1 MQKTFSTP
9 NPVSLY
15 VELGSGGV
23 TLHTDETD
31 QTSVDVNG
39 RNADAVIVEQ
49 RGDEIVVIARQG
61 RGGFFGSSGDLDVH
75 VSLPHFSKVTTKL
88 GSADLRA
95 MGRLGQSMI
104 RSGSGDVEIED
115 VDGDLVVESG
125 SGDLGVDRITGDLRV
140 KSGSGDV
147 TVQRVAGDA
156 SIATGSGDVEL
167 ETAGGAVE
175 VKSGSGDL
183 RVREA
188 QQDVALSTAS
198 GDLVVDRMS
207 RGQLAAKNVSGDI
220 TVGIPAG
227 IPVWTDITS
236 MTGSVRSDL
245 EGAGEPDAGEDYVE
259 LRARTVSGDVY
270 LEQL

>member
-9 NPVSLY
+9 HPVSLF
-15 VELGSGGV
+15 VEIGSGGV
-23 TLHTDETD
+23 TLHTEDTDET
-31 QTSVDVNG
+31 TVDVDG
-39 RNADAVIVEQ
+39 KNADAVVVEQ
-49 RGDEIVVIARQG
+49 RGDEIVVVARQG

-75 VSLPHFSKVTTKL
+75 VSMPHASRVATKL

-95 MGRLGQSMI
+95 AGRLGQSMI
-104 RSGSGDVEIED
+104 RSGSGDIQVEQ
-115 VDGDLVVESG
+115 VDADLAVETG
-125 SGDLGVDRITGDLRV
+125 SGDVEVERVTGDLRV

-147 TVQRVAGDA
+147 SVQRIDGSA
-156 SIATGSGDVEL
+156 SVSTGSGDVEV
-167 ETAGGAVE
+167 ETAGGPVE

-188 QQDVALSTAS
+188 HRDVALSTAS
-198 GDLVVDRMS
+198 GDLLVDRMH

-220 TVGIPAG
+220 TVGIPGG

-236 MTGSVRSDL
+236 MTGTVRSTL
-245 EGAGEPDAGEDYVE
+245 EGAGEPDEGQDYIE
-259 LRARTVSGDVY
+259 LRAKTVSGDVY

>member
-15 VELGSGGV
+15 VEVGSGGV

>member
-9 NPVSLY
+9 TPISLY
-15 VELGSGGV
+15 VEIGSGGV
-23 TLHTDETD
+23 TLHTDDTD
-31 QTSVDVNG
+31 ETSVDVSG
-39 RNADAVIVEQ
+39 KNADAVLVEQ

-75 VSLPHFSKVTTKL
+75 ISLPHFSKVTTKL
-88 GSADLRA
+88 GSADLRV
-95 MGRLGQSMI
+95 MGRLGQSLI

-115 VDGDLVVESG
+115 VDGDLAVETG
-125 SGDLGVDRITGDLRV
+125 SGDIDVERITGDLRI

-147 TVQRVAGDA
+147 TVERVAGDA

-167 ETAGGAVE
+167 ETAGGSVQ

-183 RVREA
+183 RVRDA
-188 QQDVALSTAS
+188 HQDVALSTAS
-198 GDLVVDRMS
+198 GDLLVDRMN

-245 EGAGEPDAGEDYVE
+245 EGAGEPDEGQDYIE
-259 LRARTVSGDVY
+259 LRAKTVSGDVH